1 MIPMRKN
8 HDKKKDSKES
18 HAEAVEKELKRRY
31 SYYTCMK
38 ISMIKIQLFF

>member
-1 MIPMRKN
+1 MISMRKN
-8 HDKKKDSKES
+8 HDKKDSKES